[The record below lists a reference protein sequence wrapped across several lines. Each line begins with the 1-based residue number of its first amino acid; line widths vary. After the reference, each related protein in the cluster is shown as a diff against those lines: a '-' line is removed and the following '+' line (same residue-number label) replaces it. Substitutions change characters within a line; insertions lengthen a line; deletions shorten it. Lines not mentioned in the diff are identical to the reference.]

1 MHRLVDVLGGD
12 QRAAGGLPAL
22 AEGGQH
28 AVAPLAARHQGHGA
42 AHAVGPGAPGR
53 LAGFVLG
60 GEAEL
65 EQLRR
70 TFLAGIAVVEGQG
83 GERQLLAVAEL
94 LDQRFFQRAD
104 HQLHAGSLGLAIE
117 VVQRAEPRAVVQLDG
132 GRVLPGLLGL
142 VVGGEEAV
150 AQGAGDRGQLAFL
163 GQQQG
168 DLAERLIAQRLQLAQ
183 RLWQLFGGRVLGILL
198 APGVDRRLLLLHGA
212 GTIDRAGQGQP
223 AVEIVAAAA
232 LQLVV
237 GQAGNQRP
245 DGLVV
250 GVGGFAAEQRG
261 DEHAIAGGGQ
271 LLAVGLQ
278 GAGADQLGAHLL
290 FDRQF
295 AEALQTRMAEG
306 LQGRL
311 GFVAG
316 HGEFGGE
323 GAGEDLLRRFQA
335 LHRHLLEDACGA
347 ALVVLAERQVGGG
360 QAQQGRFF
368 RAAVVRLLQQLL
380 DAGLRRA
387 RQFAQS
393 GRGRAAAGR
402 QEADEAE
409 DGELAQASD
418 HVGLPEAGTN
428 ERRLYP
434 SPTGGAISMREAP
447 PRSGTPGEK
456 ATMRASRDLEVC
468 AVTLSEAPN
477 SSSGTLYVV
486 ATPIGNLDDIGARA
500 LKVLREVALI
510 AAEDTRHSMRLL
522 QHFGIATP
530 LAACHE
536 HNERDEGGRFL
547 ARLQAGDDVAL
558 ISDAGTPLISDP
570 GYHLVRQARAAGIR
584 VVPVPGPCAL
594 IAALS
599 AAGLPSDRFIFEG
612 FLPAKAVGRR
622 TRLEQVREEP
632 RTLIFYEAPHRI
644 LECLEDLEAVF
655 GGERQVLLARELTKT
670 FETLKG
676 APLAEL
682 RAWVAADSNQQRGE
696 CVLLVAGWQAP
707 EGEAAVSAE
716 ALRVLDLLLA
726 ELPLKRAAAL
736 AAEITGVRKNLLYQV
751 ALERQKSE

>member
-1 MHRLVDVLGGD
+1 M
-12 QRAAGGLPAL
+12 
-22 AEGGQH
+22 
-28 AVAPLAARHQGHGA
+28 
-42 AHAVGPGAPGR
+42 
-53 LAGFVLG
+53 
-60 GEAEL
+60 
-65 EQLRR
+65 
-70 TFLAGIAVVEGQG
+70 
-83 GERQLLAVAEL
+83 
-94 LDQRFFQRAD
+94 
-104 HQLHAGSLGLAIE
+104 
-117 VVQRAEPRAVVQLDG
+117 
-132 GRVLPGLLGL
+132 
-142 VVGGEEAV
+142 
-150 AQGAGDRGQLAFL
+150 
-163 GQQQG
+163 
-168 DLAERLIAQRLQLAQ
+168 
-183 RLWQLFGGRVLGILL
+183 
-198 APGVDRRLLLLHGA
+198 
-212 GTIDRAGQGQP
+212 
-223 AVEIVAAAA
+223 
-232 LQLVV
+232 
-237 GQAGNQRP
+237 
-245 DGLVV
+245 
-250 GVGGFAAEQRG
+250 
-261 DEHAIAGGGQ
+261 
-271 LLAVGLQ
+271 
-278 GAGADQLGAHLL
+278 
-290 FDRQF
+290 
-295 AEALQTRMAEG
+295 
-306 LQGRL
+306 
-311 GFVAG
+311 
-316 HGEFGGE
+316 
-323 GAGEDLLRRFQA
+323 
-335 LHRHLLEDACGA
+335 
-347 ALVVLAERQVGGG
+347 
-360 QAQQGRFF
+360 
-368 RAAVVRLLQQLL
+368 
-380 DAGLRRA
+380 
-387 RQFAQS
+387 
-393 GRGRAAAGR
+393 
-402 QEADEAE
+402 
-409 DGELAQASD
+409 
-418 HVGLPEAGTN
+418 
-428 ERRLYP
+428 
-434 SPTGGAISMREAP
+434 
-447 PRSGTPGEK
+447 
-456 ATMRASRDLEVC
+456 
-468 AVTLSEAPN
+468 TLSEAPN

-655 GGERQVLLARELTKT
+655 GGERQALLARELTKT